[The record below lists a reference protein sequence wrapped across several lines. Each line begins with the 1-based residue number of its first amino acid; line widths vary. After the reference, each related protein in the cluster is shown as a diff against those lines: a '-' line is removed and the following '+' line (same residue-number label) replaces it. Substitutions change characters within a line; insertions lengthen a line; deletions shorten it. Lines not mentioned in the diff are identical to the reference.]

1 MPNSNLIL
9 SQRIHDI
16 LRERLVTH
24 QIRPGDH
31 VRQDSI
37 AAEFGMSKIPVREA
51 LTRLEAN
58 GLVISTHHK
67 GYLAAPLSL
76 AEVDE
81 LYALRLLVEPVTTAL
96 AATMANVSHRAL
108 VKRRLEALPDAPE
121 RLSRNAL
128 ERFELIKD
136 LMAPAKRPMTA
147 SLIRTLFF
155 RTERY
160 APLIK
165 EASQRD
171 ITSVRQLLEAWLA
184 GDEAEVS
191 KLYTTRLNMRWT
203 AARQNVATP

>member
-1 MPNSNLIL
+1 VPNSNLIL
-9 SQRIHDI
+9 SERIHDV
-16 LRERLVTH
+16 LRERLVSH

-37 AAEFGMSKIPVREA
+37 ATEFGMSKIPVREA
-51 LTRLEAN
+51 LTKLEAN

-81 LYALRLLVEPVTTAL
+81 LYALRMLVEPVTTAL
-96 AATMANVSHRAL
+96 AARMADGSQRAL
-108 VKRRLEALPDAPE
+108 VRNRLEALPDAPE

-128 ERFELIKD
+128 ERFELIKV
-136 LMAPAKRPMTA
+136 LVAPAKRPTTA

-160 APLIK
+160 VPLIK
-165 EASQRD
+165 ENSQRD
-171 ITSVRQLLEAWLA
+171 IKSVRQLLEAWIA

-191 KLYTTRLNMRWT
+191 NLYIARLKMRWT
-203 AARQNVATP
+203 ATRQNLGVP

>member
-1 MPNSNLIL
+1 VPNSNLIL

-67 GYLAAPLSL
+67 GYLAAPLSP

-81 LYALRLLVEPVTTAL
+81 LYSLRMLVEPVTTAL
-96 AATMANVSHRAL
+96 AATMADGSHRAL
-108 VKRRLEALPDAPE
+108 VRSRLEALPDAPE
-121 RLSRNAL
+121 GLSRNAL
-128 ERFELIKD
+128 ERFELIKA
-136 LMAPAKRPMTA
+136 LVAPAKRPTTA

-160 APLIK
+160 VPLIK
-165 EASQRD
+165 ETSQRD
-171 ITSVRQLLEAWLA
+171 IKSVRQLLEAWIA

-191 KLYTTRLNMRWT
+191 KLYIARLSMRWT
-203 AARQNVATP
+203 ATRQNLVIP

>member
-9 SQRIHDI
+9 SERIHDV
-16 LRERLVTH
+16 LRERLVSH

-37 AAEFGMSKIPVREA
+37 ATEFGMSKIPVREA
-51 LTRLEAN
+51 LTKLEAN

-81 LYALRLLVEPVTTAL
+81 LYALRMLVEPVTTAL
-96 AATMANVSHRAL
+96 AARMADGSQRAL
-108 VKRRLEALPDAPE
+108 VRNRLEALPDAPE

-128 ERFELIKD
+128 ERFELIKV
-136 LMAPAKRPMTA
+136 LVAPAKRPTTA

-160 APLIK
+160 VPLIK
-165 EASQRD
+165 ENSQRD
-171 ITSVRQLLEAWLA
+171 IKSVRQLLEAWIA

-191 KLYTTRLNMRWT
+191 NLYIARLKMRWT
-203 AARQNVATP
+203 ATRQNLGVP

>member
-9 SQRIHDI
+9 SERIHDV

-37 AAEFGMSKIPVREA
+37 ASEFGMSKIPVREA

-81 LYALRLLVEPVTTAL
+81 LYALRMLIEPVTTAL
-96 AATMANVSHRAL
+96 AARMADGSQRAL
-108 VKRRLEALPDAPE
+108 VRSRLEALPDAPE

-128 ERFELIKD
+128 ERFELIKA
-136 LMAPAKRPMTA
+136 LVAPARRPTTA

-160 APLIK
+160 VPLIK
-165 EASQRD
+165 ENSQRD
-171 ITSVRQLLEAWLA
+171 IKSVRQLLEAWIA

-191 KLYTTRLNMRWT
+191 KLYSARLKMRWT
-203 AARQNVATP
+203 ATRQNLGVP